1 MKSEIFFELVIIIHY
16 LPIQVDKGT
25 EFYNSNFREMLDA
38 LDVDLYSTYSDKKA
52 SIVERVQRTI
62 RGRLFKLFTAE
73 KNNKWIDA
81 LPKII
86 ESYNNSVHR
95 TIKMK
100 PGDVKPEH
108 TKTLLQ
114 RIYSNKKYTDTVK
127 QEKYR
132 KRLFK
137 VNDLVRIVKER
148 GFLEKEAVQKW
159 TTEIFKIRKVER
171 KNFPITYL
179 LSDLNNEDILG
190 SFYYEELQKAQ

>member
-1 MKSEIFFELVIIIHY
+1 
-16 LPIQVDKGT
+16 
-25 EFYNSNFREMLDA
+25 MLNA

-62 RGRLFKLFTAE
+62 RGRLFKLFTAQ
-73 KNNKWIDA
+73 NNKKWVDA

-95 TIKMK
+95 TIGMK
-100 PGDVKPEH
+100 PNDVKPEH
-108 TKTLLQ
+108 TKTLLDK
-114 RIYSNKKYTDTVK
+114 IYLNKKYTDTVK

-132 KRLFK
+132 KKLFK

-148 GFLEKEAVQKW
+148 ATFEKEAVQKW
-159 TTEIFKIRKVER
+159 TTEIFKIRKVEQ

-179 LSDLNNEDILG
+179 LSDLNDEDVLG
-190 SFYYEELQKAQ
+190 SFYREELQKV